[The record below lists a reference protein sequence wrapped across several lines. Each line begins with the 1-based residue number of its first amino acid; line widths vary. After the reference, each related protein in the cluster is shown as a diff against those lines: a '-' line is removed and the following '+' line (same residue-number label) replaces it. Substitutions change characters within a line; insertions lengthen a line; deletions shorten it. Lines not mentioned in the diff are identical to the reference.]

1 MSAHVVELSD
11 SNFDA
16 DVLKAATPVLVDFWA
31 EWCMPCRFVAPA
43 VEAVAKEYAGK
54 IRVGKV
60 DVDNN
65 PEAASRFGI
74 NSIPTILLFKDG
86 KVVDGVIGA
95 LPKEQI
101 ASMVEKHLK
110 QS

>member
-1 MSAHVVELSD
+1 MSAHVVELTD
-11 SNFDA
+11 KNFDA
-16 DVLKAATPVLVDFWA
+16 DVLKASTPVLVDFWA

-60 DVDNN
+60 DVDQN
-65 PEAASRFGI
+65 PDAATRYGI
-74 NSIPTILLFKDG
+74 NSIPTLLLFKNG
-86 KVVDGVIGA
+86 KVVDSVIGA

-101 ASMVEKHLK
+101 AGMVEKHLK
-110 QS
+110 VS